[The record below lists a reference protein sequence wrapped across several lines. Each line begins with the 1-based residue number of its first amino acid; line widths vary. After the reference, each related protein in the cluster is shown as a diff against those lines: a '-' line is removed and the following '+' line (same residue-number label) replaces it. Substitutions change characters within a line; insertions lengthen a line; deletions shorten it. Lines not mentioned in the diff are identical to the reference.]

1 MHRIA
6 VLAAGLLAA
15 IAATGCAV
23 AVDPGVAP
31 GGPPEAPQGSTSTY
45 FIVTRPD
52 VRRCAFPLCGGV
64 FVARVN
70 LVSTVCADGTRQAD
84 CHAAAIDLTELRLSE
99 EQQAEFAGAFEQKRA
114 LVRGRL
120 IQVDQGLAFPVNT
133 LVVTEGWR
141 GVTES
146 VPSGRFSRLTDSG
159 IRCVTHPCP
168 SFLEQLLN
176 SNVTQSIAEVD
187 LAASDATPDE
197 IELGFR
203 ELNENGILAAGSTKI
218 VSGPAGTAAGF
229 RASEFY
235 VRVRPE

>member
-23 AVDPGVAP
+23 SVTP
-31 GGPPEAPQGSTSTY
+31 GGPPGEPQGSTSTY

-70 LVSTVCADGTRQAD
+70 QLSTVCADGTRQAD
-84 CHAAAIDLTELRLSE
+84 CHAAEIDLTQLRLSD
-99 EQQAEFAGAFEQKRA
+99 EQQSELAGAFEQERA

-120 IQVDQGLAFPVNT
+120 VQVDQGLAFPVDT

-159 IRCVTHPCP
+159 IRCVTFPCP
-168 SFLEQLLN
+168 SFLEELLN
-176 SNVTQSIAEVD
+176 SNKTQSIAEVD
-187 LAASDATPDE
+187 LSASDATPDE
-197 IELGFR
+197 MELGFR
-203 ELNENGILAAGSTKI
+203 ELNENGILAAGSTKV

-229 RASEFY
+229 MASEFY